1 MQMAKNNLKAATKK
15 SIYESNVKK
24 LDALGKPLGDFI
36 KEESFSVI
44 EGVVGDF
51 ILRVQEN
58 INSEKDMV
66 TTGGI
71 AKIDIKAENGA
82 VNVYANKWLLYQDRG
97 VNGSK
102 KKLYNT
108 PHAYSD
114 KMPPVQVFKDWI
126 KRKNINLVN
135 NEKYDRVEGASPFK
149 ELTEEQQ
156 INKAAW
162 GMATKVFQEGF
173 RPRNILSK
181 EYPQLIEDLTKQ
193 VANFCVQAVVQN
205 IDVKESAKRIIK

>member
-1 MQMAKNNLKAATKK
+1 MAKNSLKSATKK

-24 LDALGKPLGDFI
+24 LDSLGKPIGDYI
-36 KEESFSVI
+36 KEESLQVI

-71 AKIDIKAENGA
+71 SNITVKSDGGV
-82 VNVYANKWLLYQDRG
+82 VNVYANPWLLYQNFG

-162 GMATKVFQEGF
+162 GMAKKVFKEGF
-173 RPRNILSK
+173 KPRNIYSK
-181 EYPQLIEDLTKQ
+181 EIPQLIKDLQKE
-193 VANFCVQAVVQN
+193 VANFCVQAIVQN
-205 IDVKESAKRIIK
+205 INVKESAKRIIK